1 MAQNTFPFFFW
12 SQLENKNHKYNNYY
26 PIIQDW
32 LFKKNKNLIPK
43 WMRGELTYEQV
54 CKYLANDNNLNYGIV
69 RSSLEESCKNMAF
82 GSTKI
87 IELTQNIKKQKIK
100 VVIAT
105 DNMDTFRKF
114 TIPSLSLNNIFDD
127 FLISCELGILKYD
140 TMNNQIP
147 FFDSYLKKNNLSYG
161 DALLLDDSKDSS
173 GVYHKL
179 GFEIK
184 LVKNSTDL
192 LNYLRIINNS
202 IL

>member
-1 MAQNTFPFFFW
+1 MIKINTPKVLF
-12 SQLENKNHKYNNYY
+12 
-26 PIIQDW
+26 IDW

-54 CKYLANDNNLNYGIV
+54 CKQIANANNLNYEIV
-69 RSSLEESCKNMAF
+69 RSNLEESCKNMTL
-82 GSTKI
+82 SPIEI

-127 FLISCELGILKYD
+127 FLISCELGVLKYD

-173 GVYHKL
+173 GIYHKL
-179 GFEIK
+179 GFEIG
-184 LVKNSTDL
+184 LVKNSSDL
-192 LNYLRIINNS
+192 LNYLSIINNS